1 MADPKYLNV
10 TDVVNALISGKIKR
24 RTVSQLI
31 QYYRKRG
38 KEDKV
43 RMFQEALK
51 LTLVDT
57 N

>member
-10 TDVVNALISGKIKR
+10 ADVVNALTLGKIKR

-43 RMFQEALK
+43 KMFQEALK
-51 LTLVDT
+51 LTLSGT

>member
-10 TDVVNALISGKIKR
+10 EDVVDALILGKIKR

-31 QYYRKRG
+31 QYYRKRE

-43 RMFQEALK
+43 KMFQEALK
-51 LTLVDT
+51 LTLGGDD
-57 N
+57 

>member
-1 MADPKYLNV
+1 MADTKYLNV
-10 TDVVNALISGKIKR
+10 TDVVNALTSGKIKR

-51 LTLVDT
+51 LTLVET

>member
-10 TDVVNALISGKIKR
+10 ADVVNALTTGKIKR

-51 LTLVDT
+51 LTLVETD
-57 N
+57 

>member
-10 TDVVNALISGKIKR
+10 TDVVNALTSGKIKR

-51 LTLVDT
+51 LTLVET

>member
-10 TDVVNALISGKIKR
+10 ADVVSALTTGKIKR

>member
-10 TDVVNALISGKIKR
+10 ADVVNALTTGKIKR

-38 KEDKV
+38 REDKV
-43 RMFQEALK
+43 KMFQEALK
-51 LTLVDT
+51 LTLVETD
-57 N
+57 

>member
-10 TDVVNALISGKIKR
+10 EDVVDALTSGKIKR
-24 RTVSQLI
+24 RTVSQSI

-43 RMFQEALK
+43 KMFQEALK
-51 LTLVDT
+51 LTLDKP

>member
-10 TDVVNALISGKIKR
+10 TDVVDALVSGKIKR

-51 LTLVDT
+51 LTLVET

>member
-10 TDVVNALISGKIKR
+10 EDVVNALTLGKIKR
-24 RTVSQLI
+24 RTISQLI
-31 QYYRKRG
+31 QYYRKRN

-43 RMFQEALK
+43 KMFQEALK
-51 LTLVDT
+51 LTLDKP

>member
-10 TDVVNALISGKIKR
+10 TDVVNALTTGKIKR

-51 LTLVDT
+51 LTLVET

>member
-10 TDVVNALISGKIKR
+10 TDVVNALTSGKIKR
-24 RTVSQLI
+24 RTVSQMI

-43 RMFQEALK
+43 KMFQEALK
-51 LTLVDT
+51 LTLDVT

>member
-1 MADPKYLNV
+1 MADTKYLNV
-10 TDVVNALISGKIKR
+10 EDVVDALTSGKIKR

-43 RMFQEALK
+43 KMFQEALK
-51 LTLVDT
+51 LTLDKP

>member
-10 TDVVNALISGKIKR
+10 EDVVDALTSGKIKR

-38 KEDKV
+38 KDDKV
-43 RMFQEALK
+43 KMFQEALK
-51 LTLVDT
+51 LILDKP

>member
-10 TDVVNALISGKIKR
+10 TDVVNALTSGKIKR
-24 RTVSQLI
+24 RTVNQLI

-51 LTLVDT
+51 LTLVET

>member
-10 TDVVNALISGKIKR
+10 TDVVNALTSGKIKR
-24 RTVSQLI
+24 RTVSQMI

-38 KEDKV
+38 KEEKV
-43 RMFQEALK
+43 KMFQEALK
-51 LTLVDT
+51 LTLDVT

>member
-10 TDVVNALISGKIKR
+10 TDVVNAITTGKIKR

-43 RMFQEALK
+43 KMFQEALK
-51 LTLVDT
+51 LTLVET